1 MPSTEPSPLIPVT
14 LLTRLSEVFG
24 FTRGAVLASP
34 PRVEALSLMAYRG
47 SASSGQIR
55 EGLDH
60 VMERAWDS
68 RRTQL
73 VRELAPGADRRL
85 DTLLRGATNLLIVP
99 LFLEKGSRLGIL
111 VLEHPGRSDSIKRW
125 VVTLVEQCAAHTALA
140 LHNTWLLEEIQQQVE
155 EIRALEMQTF
165 AQNVA
170 LENQVEE
177 RTQELRKSLEDLRAV
192 DGQRRRLLS
201 RLVNAEEEER
211 HRIAREVHD
220 GPVQLMVGVGMQL
233 EMLRRRLDTLDPKAA
248 AESLDQAVGRIQSAV
263 DVMRTLIF
271 ELRPS
276 ALDEEGLAAAIVEYA
291 KELDSG
297 MDFRVDS
304 RLRREP
310 SDETRVTLYRI
321 AQEAL
326 INVRKHA
333 KATSIEVRLEER
345 DGGFLVRVQ
354 DNGVGFSAS
363 EMLRSTDGH
372 LGLTSMRERAEMA
385 GGRCEVR
392 SLSEGGTTVEFW
404 VPAGRPALRTA

>member
-1 MPSTEPSPLIPVT
+1 
-14 LLTRLSEVFG
+14 
-24 FTRGAVLASP
+24 
-34 PRVEALSLMAYRG
+34 
-47 SASSGQIR
+47 
-55 EGLDH
+55 
-60 VMERAWDS
+60 
-68 RRTQL
+68 
-73 VRELAPGADRRL
+73 
-85 DTLLRGATNLLIVP
+85 
-99 LFLEKGSRLGIL
+99 
-111 VLEHPGRSDSIKRW
+111 
-125 VVTLVEQCAAHTALA
+125 
-140 LHNTWLLEEIQQQVE
+140 
-155 EIRALEMQTF
+155 
-165 AQNVA
+165 
-170 LENQVEE
+170 
-177 RTQELRKSLEDLRAV
+177 
-192 DGQRRRLLS
+192 
-201 RLVNAEEEER
+201 
-211 HRIAREVHD
+211 
-220 GPVQLMVGVGMQL
+220 
-233 EMLRRRLDTLDPKAA
+233 MLRRRLDTLDPKAA

-333 KATSIEVRLEER
+333 KATSVEVRLEDR

-354 DNGVGFSAS
+354 DNGVGISAS